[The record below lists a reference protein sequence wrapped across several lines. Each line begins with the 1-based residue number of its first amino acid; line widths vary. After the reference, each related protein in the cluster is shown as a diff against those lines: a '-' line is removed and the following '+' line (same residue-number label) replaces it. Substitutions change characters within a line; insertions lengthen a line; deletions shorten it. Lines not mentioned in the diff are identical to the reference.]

1 MENKLEKFEVDLFNG
16 WVKGKVY
23 TDVADSPSK
32 YREFCAIVK
41 FTPDKGEEKTYL
53 PYCNNREVSF
63 KFTDVKVGDVLYLGY
78 TNQKKRRTVAREYC
92 KVIEKTS
99 ESATLMCGFRGYVSA
114 SEYNIDTNKISENE
128 EV

>member
-1 MENKLEKFEVDLFNG
+1 MENKLEKFELILFNG

-23 TDVADSPSK
+23 TDVADSPLN

-41 FTPDKGEEKTYL
+41 FTPEKGEEKTYL
-53 PYCNNREVSF
+53 PYCSNREVSF

-78 TNQKKRRTVAREYC
+78 TNLKKNRTVTREYC
-92 KVIEKTS
+92 KVIEKTP
-99 ESATLMCGFRGYVSA
+99 ERATLMRGFRGYVSA
-114 SEYNIDTNKISENE
+114 SEYNIETNKISENE